1 MVVHWWDLSKSSL
14 LVFQYSNSGCV
25 RHLVTCLQFCAR
37 LPCALRW
44 WMAADCSDSLGTRLV
59 RCTPHNGLT
68 HRESTLSCAE
78 SVSWSFYWK
87 FLFDSFVAVV
97 FGWRQQSSLWLYLFF
112 FCTVLSFL
120 QVGMDSFPAIPILS
134 RYLVTPLS
142 FVGCEAVIGSLAA
155 SFHLTCSH
163 ISIPPA
169 SPFER
174 LQPVWFPNK
183 PCHWL

>member
-1 MVVHWWDLSKSSL
+1 MWDIWSHVCSPVLDCLVPWGGGWQLTALIHWELDLCAVRLTMAWLIGSRRSVARSPSHGHFTGSFCLTPLLLLCSDGDSSL
-14 LVFQYSNSGCV
+14 LC
-25 RHLVTCLQFCAR
+25 
-37 LPCALRW
+37 
-44 WMAADCSDSLGTRLV
+44 DCI
-59 RCTPHNGLT
+59 C
-68 HRESTLSCAE
+68 
-78 SVSWSFYWK
+78 
-87 FLFDSFVAVV
+87 
-97 FGWRQQSSLWLYLFF
+97 FF